1 MHHDGKKSIVLLS
14 QSSPTPGRFHYILKH
29 FETMLFFVHKSMQG
43 NSDLCPTTS
52 SRAPSPST
60 CDSVSSVRHLRHM
73 LDVFMFITYV
83 LYFL

>member
-1 MHHDGKKSIVLLS
+1 
-14 QSSPTPGRFHYILKH
+14 
-29 FETMLFFVHKSMQG
+29 MQG

-73 LDVFMFITYV
+73 LSLRYLIFNISYDFIYIFTATRKNLFMTKEVSEVQQLDYPV
-83 LYFL
+83 TRKLETGETG